1 MFYFSTLVLYTK
13 LRETLMHKLHTL
25 ENLKQEMVGGILNV
39 KIYNIK
45 FEILLQLLDNRLE
58 VLSYLSNNTNRVDWK
73 GSTPVLWLI

>member
-1 MFYFSTLVLYTK
+1 
-13 LRETLMHKLHTL
+13 MHKLHTL

-58 VLSYLSNNTNRVDWK
+58 VLSYLSNNTNRVD
-73 GSTPVLWLI
+73 